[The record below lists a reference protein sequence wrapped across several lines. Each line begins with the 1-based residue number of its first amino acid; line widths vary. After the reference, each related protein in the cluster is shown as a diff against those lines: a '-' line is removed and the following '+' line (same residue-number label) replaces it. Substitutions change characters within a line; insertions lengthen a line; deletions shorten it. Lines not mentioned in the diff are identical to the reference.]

1 MIRITRLNSA
11 GVSVN
16 PDYIEFMEETPDLVI
31 TFFSG
36 RKIAVRESLAEVE
49 KSILEYR
56 QSIFRIAPLTEAD
69 GG

>member
-1 MIRITRLNSA
+1 MIRITKLNSS
-11 GVSVN
+11 GVSIN

-49 KSILEYR
+49 KAILEYR
-56 QSIFRIAPLTEAD
+56 QSIFRLSPIKHQA
-69 GG
+69 